1 MCETVI
7 QKATSRIATL
17 SNLHQ
22 KQYEDNASGK
32 VTDEWYMEL
41 SHKYENERADLK
53 TKISELKQKQDELD
67 KLQYGKEAFI
77 SAVKRF
83 MEMKVLT
90 KQLLYQL
97 IDRIEVYETEGTGKN
112 RTQQVVIFWKFVGH
126 IELPEYFSQKNYK
139 ADTRQGVA
147 VEYPTI
153 VLPALC
159 KRQVHPN
166 LPVHRKTHKNE
177 YS

>member
-1 MCETVI
+1 
-7 QKATSRIATL
+7 
-17 SNLHQ
+17 
-22 KQYEDNASGK
+22 
-32 VTDEWYMEL
+32 MEL

-112 RTQQVVIFWKFVGH
+112 RTQQVVIFWKFVGY

-147 VEYPTI
+147 VEYSTI
-153 VLPALC
+153 VLPA
-159 KRQVHPN
+159 
-166 LPVHRKTHKNE
+166 
-177 YS
+177 